1 MKWRDQGQLAR
12 DLQGS
17 GGECVEVKHNSP
29 NPFPNGRKGL
39 KTDRGERGEKG
50 EPNRKKTQCGWDAHR
65 ITSYKHH
72 SSHTPVSGFALSWN
86 DTSRVWGQMD
96 KVTRPREGL

>member
-65 ITSYKHH
+65 INHKLQAPQLTHTSQW
-72 SSHTPVSGFALSWN
+72 VCFEL
-86 DTSRVWGQMD
+86 
-96 KVTRPREGL
+96 E